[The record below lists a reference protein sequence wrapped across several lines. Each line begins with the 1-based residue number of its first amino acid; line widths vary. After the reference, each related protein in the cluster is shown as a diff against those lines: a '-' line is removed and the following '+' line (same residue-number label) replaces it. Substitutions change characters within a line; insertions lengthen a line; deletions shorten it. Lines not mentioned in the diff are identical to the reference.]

1 MENAL
6 METRYSNPSPLV
18 KRSRGLRLRLKNE
31 DELVKLA
38 ERLRLVN
45 DASHAALPCASHCQ
59 DLKIHYLHLLL
70 GLIEFN

>member
-18 KRSRGLRLRLKNE
+18 ERSRGLRLRLKNE

-45 DASHAALPCASHCQ
+45 DASHAALPTV
-59 DLKIHYLHLLL
+59 
-70 GLIEFN
+70 ET

>member
-18 KRSRGLRLRLKNE
+18 KRSRGLWLRLKNE

-45 DASHAALPCASHCQ
+45 DASHAAHPTV
-59 DLKIHYLHLLL
+59 KT
-70 GLIEFN
+70 